1 VHAAAIPEPRY
12 QLALGQ
18 WTFNRAF
25 RGVEGVARRDAL
37 EFPTMAGELGFEG
50 VDYSGILLG
59 EHHANAKSLAELNRR
74 AADAGVKNV
83 LILIDLHDAL
93 GAKDA
98 AVRQANVLKYKPWL
112 EAAATLECIGVRV
125 NPISDASPTADE
137 QAKTAGGRV
146 DSFAQTECPVEARC
160 DDRKSW

>member
-1 VHAAAIPEPRY
+1 MNRRHFLQNTAAAFTAGVWPFSLAQAMPGREPRY
-12 QLALGQ
+12 RLALGQ

-25 RGVEGVARRDAL
+25 RGVDGATRRDPL

-59 EHHANAKSLAELNRR
+59 EHHANPKSLAELNRR

-98 AVRQANVLKYKPWL
+98 AVRQANAERFRPWL
-112 EAAATLECIGVRV
+112 DV
-125 NPISDASPTADE
+125 
-137 QAKTAGGRV
+137 
-146 DSFAQTECPVEARC
+146 
-160 DDRKSW
+160 